1 MLFIHIPLHLRTA
14 YEVKYPNIRDCTFL
28 AQNGGNGWADTF
40 HLDRCSNLINLRG
53 IRQISFNAV
62 KTQAV
67 FQGGVLNAEMVA
79 TAFVNST
86 SASNPTCNC
95 VGLLGAI
102 LGGGLSPTI
111 GLYGLGID
119 QLLSKPL
126 VTASGD
132 LTHVNSSHSDLW
144 FALQGAGASFG
155 IVTFATIK
163 AYSVF
168 NDTAWT
174 GPLPFTP
181 DKIEAVVGAINGL
194 DLRPEM
200 EIEFYY
206 ATTGAPDYNPTVLAI
221 PFCVGNATAGRD
233 AFATIF
239 TVGPA
244 IDGTTGVPYNQW
256 NAGENGMCITS

>member
-1 MLFIHIPLHLRTA
+1 MSTPAI
-14 YEVKYPNIRDCTFL
+14 
-28 AQNGGNGWADTF
+28 
-40 HLDRCSNLINLRG
+40 LI
-53 IRQISFNAV
+53 
-62 KTQAV
+62 
-67 FQGGVLNAEMVA
+67 
-79 TAFVNST
+79 
-86 SASNPTCNC
+86 C
-95 VGLLGAI
+95 GLLCEV
-102 LGGGLSPTI
+102 LVLVSES
-111 GLYGLGID
+111 
-119 QLLSKPL
+119 LLC
-126 VTASGD
+126 
-132 LTHVNSSHSDLW
+132 
-144 FALQGAGASFG
+144 
-155 IVTFATIK
+155 ATIK

-200 EIEFYY
+200 EIELYY

-244 IDGTTGVPYNQW
+244 IDGTAGVPYNQW
-256 NAGENGMCITS
+256 NAGENGICITN